1 MSMEN
6 VNGGVEKYISKTR
19 IWQSQIKRTCPFS
32 RGSDR
37 PVDKF
42 TRQGQ
47 RKPLRRLY
55 GFRRCAS
62 HLYQERQETKRNT
75 GLKMR

>member
-37 PVDKF
+37 PVD
-42 TRQGQ
+42 TMLPMR
-47 RKPLRRLY
+47 

-75 GLKMR
+75 GIKMR